1 MASVD
6 APEFIRVWLI
16 SRTKFESAQKGAP
29 EFIQRWSGWGVKSTL
44 YEMAAIKRIPVS
56 PEILEELSRLKKPE
70 QTFGELIAGM
80 IEREKKFRLLKD
92 MKRIEETAEFVE
104 I

>member
-1 MASVD
+1 MV
-6 APEFIRVWLI
+6 
-16 SRTKFESAQKGAP
+16 GAYK
-29 EFIQRWSGWGVKSTL
+29 RNLYNHVKSIVFK
-44 YEMAAIKRIPVS
+44 MAAIKGIPVS
-56 PEILEELSRLKKPE
+56 PEILEELSRLKEPE

>member
-1 MASVD
+1 M
-6 APEFIRVWLI
+6 PPI
-16 SRTKFESAQKGAP
+16 SIGGGMVGAYK
-29 EFIQRWSGWGVKSTL
+29 RNLYNHVKSIVFK
-44 YEMAAIKRIPVS
+44 MAAIKGIPVS
-56 PEILEELSRLKKPE
+56 PEILEELSRLKEPE